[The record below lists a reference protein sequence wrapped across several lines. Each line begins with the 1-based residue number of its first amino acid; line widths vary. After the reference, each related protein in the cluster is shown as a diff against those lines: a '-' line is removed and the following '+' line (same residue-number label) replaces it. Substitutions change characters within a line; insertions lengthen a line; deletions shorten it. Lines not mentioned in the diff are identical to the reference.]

1 MSNKRSL
8 HDTMITTTI
17 KGLELQFRTE
27 GGLFS
32 PRRIDRGTLALLST
46 IEFDPEDRVCDLGC
60 GYGVVGITAAKLI
73 GPDRVLMIDND
84 PEAVACSRE
93 NARLNGV
100 PEAEVIVSD
109 GFSATRETRFTKII
123 SHPPYHT
130 DFSVPKRFIEKG
142 FNRLALEG
150 RFYMVTKRKEWYKQ
164 KLISIFGGVSIR
176 EVEGYY
182 VFMAVKKSGTYAG
195 VLASSR

>member
-1 MSNKRSL
+1 
-8 HDTMITTTI
+8 MITTTI
-17 KGLELQFRTE
+17 KGMELQFRTE
-27 GGLFS
+27 SSLFS
-32 PRRIDRGTLALLST
+32 PRRIDKGTLALLSAV
-46 IEFDPEDRVCDLGC
+46 EFDEEDRVCDLGC

-84 PEAVACSRE
+84 PEAAACARE

-109 GFSATRETRFTKII
+109 GFSATRETHFTKII
-123 SHPPYHT
+123 THPPYHA

-182 VFMAVKKSGTYAG
+182 VFMAVKKSGSYAC
-195 VLASSR
+195 AKSR

>member
-1 MSNKRSL
+1 
-8 HDTMITTTI
+8 MITTTI
-17 KGLELQFRTE
+17 KGMELQFQTE
-27 GGLFS
+27 SSLFS
-32 PRRIDRGTLALLST
+32 PRRIDKGTLALLSA

-84 PEAVACSRE
+84 PEAASCARE

-109 GFSATRETRFTKII
+109 GFSATRETHFTKII
-123 SHPPYHT
+123 THPPYHA

-142 FNRLALEG
+142 FNRLAREG
-150 RFYMVTKRKEWYKQ
+150 QFYMVTKRKEWYKQ

-182 VFMAVKKSGTYAG
+182 VFMAVKKNGSYAC
-195 VLASSR
+195 AKAR

>member
-1 MSNKRSL
+1 
-8 HDTMITTTI
+8 MITATI
-17 KGLELQFRTE
+17 KDLELQFLTE

-32 PRRIDRGTLALLST
+32 PRRIDKGTLALLST

-84 PEAVACSRE
+84 PEAVACARA

-100 PEAEVIVSD
+100 PEAAIIESD
-109 GFSATRETRFTKII
+109 GFNATRATHFTKII
-123 SHPPYHT
+123 SHPPYHA

-195 VLASSR
+195 TRARSR

>member
-1 MSNKRSL
+1 M
-8 HDTMITTTI
+8 MITTTI
-17 KGLELQFRTE
+17 KDLELQFRTE

-32 PRRIDRGTLALLST
+32 PRRIDKGTLALMST

-73 GPDRVLMIDND
+73 GPHCVLMIDND
-84 PEAVACSRE
+84 PKAVACARE

-100 PEAEVIVSD
+100 SDAAVIESD
-109 GFSATRETRFTKII
+109 GFNATRETHFTKII
-123 SHPPYHT
+123 THPPYHA

-164 KLISIFGGVSIR
+164 KLISIFGGVNIR

-195 VLASSR
+195 VRASSR